1 MSERSLIEMAV
12 MSQKVNLG
20 FEVAPG
26 KREQFLKESAQSKGF
41 ETVML
46 RAAKNICGFE
56 KRVDNKR
63 K

>member
-1 MSERSLIEMAV
+1 MAV
-12 MSQKVNLG
+12 MSQKVDLG

-26 KREQFLKESAQSKGF
+26 KQEQFLKESAQSKNF
-41 ETVML
+41 EAVML
-46 RAAKNICGFE
+46 RAAKNIRGFG

>member
-1 MSERSLIEMAV
+1 MAV